1 MMKYQMRKENSMKY
15 SKYLT
20 ISILICSSLIN
31 WACDNRVPEDSQSS
45 TNSTIDV
52 TETQAIADEGGERV
66 GEVVSGS
73 SSMRIVAILKNES
86 GQAFKDKTI
95 SFSHN
100 GQGGD
105 FSNGVNVITDENGQ
119 VVNVF
124 KPNSSEKKVDATTT
138 PDFEGLVVTLIY
150 GTSPVARVEFNVY
163 QDKDDVWPYTINVSS
178 DVDNIKLDNGET
190 TAQITAQLF
199 NKTNTPLHNVILLF
213 NSNKGY
219 IDGEGTTDS
228 TGSVTMTF
236 RDNGDQE
243 DIGLANIICSFN
255 HSGFDSEIADTV
267 NVRIG
272 SNNNL
277 ILETTPISYE
287 NGSSQ
292 ILVGEDIIGDIALT
306 RIVATILDTSGNG
319 IFGQIISLKA
329 TSLGASV
336 GSLEIISSETDHEG
350 KFYAYFDD
358 GGNSYLDIAGTTEF
372 DGVVITAYLGDS
384 TSTTTAISNLNVYP
398 DDAWPYLLYL
408 NSDVDQILL
417 DNGVTTAE
425 IEARVVNQYD
435 ALVKN
440 VTLNFESDKGT
451 IDPTGVTDSTGVIT
465 LTFSDNGTQDD
476 IGLANIQASFEHP
489 GFSATVT
496 DSVQITIGTN
506 NGLSLQIIPVSYD
519 ATGSTV
525 IVGED
530 VSGDAAVTLLV
541 ATVMDSMQN
550 PIAGTPVEFVA
561 THGGGEVGSIAYDNS
576 ISNADGQV
584 IAKFD
589 DGGNVYK
596 DNPGTPN
603 YEGVIIVATFGEKTT
618 DPENFNVYPEEDV
631 WPYNL
636 FVNTDTDV
644 ISLDGGETIANI
656 HTRLLNKLGNPVGN
670 AQINYTASLG
680 FIAATGFTDSVG
692 VDSVSFTDLGNPED
706 VGVSDIMSTFSH
718 PGFDGILIQ
727 DSLQVYIEDPS
738 FQSCAFMEI
747 PSSIPGNIVV
757 RNGGGL
763 ESTFIRAEVY
773 DDNGTLI
780 NTPTPVVFTMEP
792 LVGNAYLEVPGQ
804 TTATIYTVNGIA
816 TVSINSGTD
825 PGPVRIVATCDCD
838 QDGVVD
844 LTSTDV
850 PVIIASGAPYHIE
863 AEYDPNSTE
872 AIGGGFYQTEC
883 AVIVSDLHYN
893 PVEDST
899 YVYWSIDPLLP
910 DTVID
915 AFVEGVSFTNNEGIL
930 SGIATSGVARSN
942 IVYSTDAI
950 GDIGR
955 VRALTFGAGGDS
967 VVTYINEDEGD
978 ATLFFLPGQVSLMA
992 NATYWDFT
1000 LNGNPALVQIT
1011 AIVID
1016 FYGNAVSGAP
1026 IAFNGTGINAFYE
1039 VGYETY
1045 IDEGVLGAGE
1055 GDLCFT
1061 WRDYGLDD
1069 RPETLDWGTYNDNHD
1084 GFDVDGDGIIDT
1096 SEIAEP
1102 FDDFGFDGVDLT
1114 FDQGEANGEWDGYS
1128 MLGCEPIVKTDEDG
1142 FARIIVEFDQALC
1155 TLANED
1161 DDGICTWDDFTAS
1174 ISATLLIPEITT
1186 SEPLDILLVRSPAA
1200 CD

>member
-1 MMKYQMRKENSMKY
+1 MMKYQMMKENSMKY

-52 TETQAIADEGGERV
+52 TETQAIADEGGDRV
-66 GEVVSGS
+66 GEVVSGY
-73 SSMRIVAILKNES
+73 SSMRIVATLKNEN
-86 GQAFKDKTI
+86 GQAFKDQPI
-95 SFSHN
+95 SFSDN
-100 GQGGD
+100 GLGGT
-105 FSNGVNVITDENGQ
+105 FSNGKNVNTDENGQ

-124 KPNSSEKKVDATTT
+124 QPNSSEKKVDATTT

-150 GTSPVARVEFNVY
+150 GTSPAATVEFNVY
-163 QDKDDVWPYTINVSS
+163 QEPEDVWPYTINVSS
-178 DVDNIKLDNGET
+178 DVDNIKLDNGVT
-190 TAQITAQLF
+190 AAQITAQLF
-199 NKTNTPLHNVILLF
+199 NKINTPLHNVILFF

-219 IDGEGTTDS
+219 IESEGTTDS

-236 RDNGDQE
+236 QDNG
-243 DIGLANIICSFN
+243 G
-255 HSGFDSEIADTV
+255 
-267 NVRIG
+267 
-272 SNNNL
+272 
-277 ILETTPISYE
+277 
-287 NGSSQ
+287 
-292 ILVGEDIIGDIALT
+292 
-306 RIVATILDTSGNG
+306 
-319 IFGQIISLKA
+319 
-329 TSLGASV
+329 
-336 GSLEIISSETDHEG
+336 
-350 KFYAYFDD
+350 
-358 GGNSYLDIAGTTEF
+358 
-372 DGVVITAYLGDS
+372 
-384 TSTTTAISNLNVYP
+384 
-398 DDAWPYLLYL
+398 
-408 NSDVDQILL
+408 
-417 DNGVTTAE
+417 
-425 IEARVVNQYD
+425 
-435 ALVKN
+435 
-440 VTLNFESDKGT
+440 
-451 IDPTGVTDSTGVIT
+451 
-465 LTFSDNGTQDD
+465 QDD
-476 IGLANIQASFEHP
+476 IGLANIVCSFEHP
-489 GFSATVT
+489 AFSATVS
-496 DSVQITIGTN
+496 DSAQVTIGTD
-506 NGLSLQIIPVSYD
+506 NGLSLQVLPVTYD
-519 ATGSTV
+519 ATSSTV
-525 IVGED
+525 VVGED
-530 VSGDAAVTLLV
+530 IVGNVSYTRLIAIVTDTAGNVISGIPITFTATSSNV
-541 ATVMDSMQN
+541 A
-550 PIAGTPVEFVA
+550 
-561 THGGGEVGSIAYDNS
+561 VGSITYANVL
-576 ISNADGQV
+576 SNTNGQV
-584 IAKFD
+584 VAEFD

-603 YEGVIIVATFGEKTT
+603 YEGVTIFAKFGDKTT
-618 DPENFNVYPEEDV
+618 DPENFNVYAVDDV

-644 ISLDGGETIANI
+644 ISLDGGATVANI
-656 HTRLLNKLGNPVGN
+656 NTRLLNKLGNPVGN

-757 RNGGGL
+757 RDGGGL

-816 TVSINSGTD
+816 TVSVNSGTD

-838 QDGVVD
+838 QDGVID

-883 AVIVSDLHYN
+883 AAIVSDIHYN

-1026 IAFNGTGINAFYE
+1026 IAFNGTGINNFYE
-1039 VGYETY
+1039 VQYENVDWL
-1045 IDEGVLGAGE
+1045 DEGINGAGA
-1055 GDLCFT
+1055 GDGCFT

-1069 RPETLDWGTYNDNHD
+1069 DPSTLDWGTYNDNHD
-1084 GFDVDGDGIIDT
+1084 SFDTTGNGEWDSQEISEFFNDYGLDGFPNT
-1096 SEIAEP
+1096 SDE
-1102 FDDFGFDGVDLT
+1102 
-1114 FDQGEANGEWDGYS
+1114 GEGNGEWDGYS

-1174 ISATLLIPEITT
+1174 ISATILIPEITT